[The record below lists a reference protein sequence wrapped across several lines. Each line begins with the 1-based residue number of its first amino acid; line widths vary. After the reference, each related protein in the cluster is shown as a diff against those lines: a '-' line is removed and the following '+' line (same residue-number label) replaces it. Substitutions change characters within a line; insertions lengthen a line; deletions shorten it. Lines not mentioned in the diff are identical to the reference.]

1 MATVQ
6 PVQRVFE
13 HDELSLPDPDPSL
26 TPDEVRS
33 FYGTHYPTL
42 TTATVS
48 GPEMR
53 DGKEV
58 YTFKRSVGTK
68 G

>member
-6 PVQRVFE
+6 PVERVFE
-13 HDELSLPDPDPSL
+13 HNGLSLPDPDPNLS
-26 TPDEVRS
+26 PDEVRQ
-33 FYGTHYPTL
+33 FYGTHYPDL
-42 TTATVS
+42 TTSRVS
-48 GPEMR
+48 GPEIR

-58 YTFKRSVGTK
+58 YAFERSVGTK